1 MRLIGV
7 LQVSLYERMSFGVG
21 IGVFLEH
28 SFYVGFLERFEQFG
42 RFLMLPV
49 IIRLVARAKLHLV
62 GIIQIPLTQAII
74 PQKHGLLFVIPRVC
88 EEASGR
94 F

>member
-1 MRLIGV
+1 MPVIGV

-28 SFYVGFLERFEQFG
+28 SFHVGFLERFEQFG

-49 IIRLVARAKLHLV
+49 IIRRVARTRVHLV
-62 GIIQIPLTQAII
+62 GIVQIPLTPTII

-88 EEASGR
+88 EEAGGR